1 MDHHIMELYNVLIQV
16 RFTTSKAKLVIKLD
30 IRVASQ
36 FAKRL
41 KTQGLRKVGCLIIS
55 NLGGDIASCQVSLPQ
70 IKLQ

>member
-30 IRVASQ
+30 IRVALQ

-41 KTQGLRKVGCLIIS
+41 KTQGLRKVGCLIYLKFGWRHS
-55 NLGGDIASCQVSLPQ
+55 LMPSLPSTN
-70 IKLQ
+70 

>member
-41 KTQGLRKVGCLIIS
+41 KTQGLRKVGCLIY
-55 NLGGDIASCQVSLPQ
+55 LKFG
-70 IKLQ
+70 